1 MRCGEAGGCRGRCGD
16 GRIPSGSRRERG
28 GDDDKTLEFEELGVV
43 TSGSVEV
50 DGMEWGA
57 IEEWKEKYDT
67 AIENYL
73 SKEEAGSALS
83 SI

>member
-1 MRCGEAGGCRGRCGD
+1 VVSVKA
-16 GRIPSGSRRERG
+16 SRLSELKKAL
-28 GDDDKTLEFEELGVV
+28 DNHPFEELGVV
-43 TSGSVEV
+43 TIGSVEV
-50 DGMEWGA
+50 DGMEWGQ